1 MKASWFLPFNQG
13 FNDGAGNP
21 PNPNGVMTAGTLI
34 TRSFFFM
41 VGGSRRMPDWIQRSL
56 SHVPAV
62 ALSAIIA
69 PDLLMVQGALVEP
82 WVNIKLIAAIVA
94 TIFFLL
100 TRHMLG
106 TLAMGMA
113 CYTVLRVWL

>member
-1 MKASWFLPFNQG
+1 MTLSWPDYLFLLLLM
-13 FNDGAGNP
+13 A
-21 PNPNGVMTAGTLI
+21 AGTLI

-56 SHVPAV
+56 AHVPAV

-69 PDLLMVQGALVEP
+69 PDLLMVQGALIEP
-82 WVNIKLIAAIVA
+82 WLNTKLIAAVVA
-94 TIFFLL
+94 TIFFLM

-106 TLAMGMA
+106 TLAVGMS
-113 CYTVLRVWL
+113 CYTALRLWL

>member
-1 MKASWFLPFNQG
+1 MN
-13 FNDGAGNP
+13 
-21 PNPNGVMTAGTLI
+21 MTWPDYVLLLLLMTLGTLV

-41 VGGSRRMPDWIQRSL
+41 VGGARRMPGWLQRSL

-82 WVNIKLIAAIVA
+82 WLNIKLISALVA
-94 TIFFLL
+94 TLFFLV

-106 TLAMGMA
+106 TLLVGMLCFTA
-113 CYTVLRVWL
+113 LRMWF

>member
-1 MKASWFLPFNQG
+1 MNLNWPDYLLLILL
-13 FNDGAGNP
+13 
-21 PNPNGVMTAGTLI
+21 MTLGTVF

-41 VGGSRRMPDWIQRSL
+41 VGGARRMPDWLQRSL

-82 WVNIKLIAAIVA
+82 WLNIKLISALVA
-94 TIFFLL
+94 TLFFLI

-106 TLAMGMA
+106 TLLIGMLCFTA
-113 CYTVLRVWL
+113 LRLWF

>member
-1 MKASWFLPFNQG
+1 MTMSWPEYLFL
-13 FNDGAGNP
+13 
-21 PNPNGVMTAGTLI
+21 VLLMTAGTLI

-41 VGGSRRMPDWIQRSL
+41 VGGSRRMPNWVQRSL

-69 PDLLMVQGALVEP
+69 PDLLVVQGALVEP
-82 WVNIKLIAAIVA
+82 WLNIKLIAAMVA

-106 TLAMGMA
+106 TLAVGMA
-113 CYTVLRVWL
+113 CYTALRVWL

>member
-1 MKASWFLPFNQG
+1 MTMSWPEYLFLLLL
-13 FNDGAGNP
+13 
-21 PNPNGVMTAGTLI
+21 MTAGTLI

-41 VGGSRRMPDWIQRSL
+41 VGGSRRMPNWVQRSL

-69 PDLLMVQGALVEP
+69 PDLLVVQGALVEP
-82 WVNIKLIAAIVA
+82 WLNIKLIAAMVA

-106 TLAMGMA
+106 TLAVGMVCFTA
-113 CYTVLRVWL
+113 LRLWL

>member
-1 MKASWFLPFNQG
+1 MTMSWPEYLFLLLL
-13 FNDGAGNP
+13 
-21 PNPNGVMTAGTLI
+21 MTAGTVI

-82 WVNIKLIAAIVA
+82 WLNIKLIAAIVA
-94 TIFFLL
+94 TIFFLV